1 MKRAPKDPR
10 EVFDEFVADCR
21 KAFGE
26 ELKAVCLYGSGAR
39 GEYVPGRSDL
49 NFLLLL
55 SERGIRELDR
65 AFDLVAKWRKR
76 NVAVPL
82 FLTEEYIKQS
92 LDSFPLEF
100 LDMKL
105 HHLLLYGT
113 DPFED
118 LQIRKEDLRLQCER
132 EAKGKLLILREA
144 YVSSGGRPRDL
155 STLLA
160 RSIVAFSIVFE
171 GLLYLKGLEIPPDR
185 SGVIRALCEVAG
197 LRKDIFLAVLSI
209 KAGTVKPTREE
220 LLQLIVD
227 YIEEVRKLAFWVD
240 KMEEG
245 RR

>member
-10 EVFDEFVADCR
+10 DIFDEFVADCR

-65 AFDLVAKWRKR
+65 AFGLVAKWRKR

-185 SGVIRALCEVAG
+185 SGVIRAVCEVAG
-197 LRKDIFLAVLSI
+197 LRKDIFLEVLSI